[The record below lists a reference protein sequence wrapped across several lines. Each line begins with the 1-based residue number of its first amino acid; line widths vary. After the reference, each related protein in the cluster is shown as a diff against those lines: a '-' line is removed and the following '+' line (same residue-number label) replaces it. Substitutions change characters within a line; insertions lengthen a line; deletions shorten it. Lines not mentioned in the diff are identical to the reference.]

1 MKIFSVV
8 VAFQWSKGNFCL
20 LEIEKNQ
27 DIIRYDDINYLY
39 LRYVSS
45 RVERIVGRDE
55 IHHVLSGPRIYD
67 VSVNRIFGGHHRLC
81 LRSRFERIKQT
92 RKSLETLC

>member
-39 LRYVSS
+39 LRFGLIGLLVAMRSKAKLTSNLQRFCKQNFRRPSS
-45 RVERIVGRDE
+45 FM
-55 IHHVLSGPRIYD
+55 S
-67 VSVNRIFGGHHRLC
+67 
-81 LRSRFERIKQT
+81 
-92 RKSLETLC
+92 

>member
-27 DIIRYDDINYLY
+27 EIIRYDDINYLY
-39 LRYVSS
+39 LCYVSS
-45 RVERIVGRDE
+45 RVEKIVGRDE
-55 IHHVLSGPRIYD
+55 IHHMLS
-67 VSVNRIFGGHHRLC
+67 
-81 LRSRFERIKQT
+81 
-92 RKSLETLC
+92 

>member
-8 VAFQWSKGNFCL
+8 VAFQWSKGNFCP

-27 DIIRYDDINYLY
+27 DILRYDDINYLY
-39 LRYVSS
+39 LPYVSS

-55 IHHVLSGPRIYD
+55 II
-67 VSVNRIFGGHHRLC
+67 C
-81 LRSRFERIKQT
+81 
-92 RKSLETLC
+92 